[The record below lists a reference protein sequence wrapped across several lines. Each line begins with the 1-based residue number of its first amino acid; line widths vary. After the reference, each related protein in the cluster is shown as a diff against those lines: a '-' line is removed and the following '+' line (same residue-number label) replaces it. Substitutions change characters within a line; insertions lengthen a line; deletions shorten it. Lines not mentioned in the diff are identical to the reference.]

1 MSDRTRREIDSP
13 QDMAPWPQEVAPR
26 NETIDLAIDRAVRE
40 MMNVDADPAFRSRVL
55 ARLDRPAPHWF
66 SWPRAAVAAAAAAAL
81 LLSLVLPW
89 TTREEAPPSSIVKY
103 DSRPAAPAASPHK
116 PDDRSIRA
124 DGSARPLIRRPVV
137 RVSARPNVT
146 HVLPAGT
153 VTAAAAVVDDP
164 PAVAVEALGHLAP
177 IVVEPLTPSSIAP
190 APIAVPPLAPITE
203 LTIAPLAPRIER
215 D

>member
-13 QDMAPWPQEVAPR
+13 QDMAPWPQEVPPR
-26 NETIDLAIDRAVRE
+26 GETIDVAIDRAVRE

-55 ARLDRPAPHWF
+55 ARLDRPAAHWF

-89 TTREEAPPSSIVKY
+89 TTREEAPPSSIVKT
-103 DSRPAAPAASPHK
+103 DSRPAAPAAAPRE
-116 PDDRSIRA
+116 PDDRA
-124 DGSARPLIRRPVV
+124 DDPASQLIRKPVV
-137 RVSARPNVT
+137 SASARPNVT
-146 HVLPAGT
+146 QVLPAGT
-153 VTAAAAVVDDP
+153 VTAAAVVDGP

-177 IVVEPLTPSSIAP
+177 IVVEPLMPSSIVP

-203 LTIAPLAPRIER
+203 LTIAPLSPRVER